1 MPPPSSRLPLLLGGL
16 IVLAI
21 AGAAGLLLLQDDA
34 PIADPPAVVFS
45 PETAPEPP
53 VRSDIDA
60 FVAAPDQPAVAPPSS
75 ARVLGVLTGQLLDAN
90 RRPVT
95 SGRIELLEG
104 IPLALGGLSQLP
116 RLGPRAVVGGD
127 GRFTI
132 ADVPASD
139 QVVVRALGE
148 GFETTESGPHLVL
161 ADQTNDIGVV
171 LVDPGL
177 TVHGTISDPRG
188 RGISGAQVAITRGPS
203 LALGRD
209 VAQPERVV
217 LTDER
222 GSYEIAHASRGPFT
236 LLISAEGYGNGVE
249 TRGVQLD
256 QSRQIEINVHLP
268 PAVTLAGMVWLP
280 GGEQPAIHVE
290 VLARGGELGLGDS
303 LMRTDG
309 EGRFRF
315 TDLASGR
322 HLLKLDPE
330 GYLPVSQEVLPG
342 PDREDITIE
351 LLAASALG
359 GVVTDEES
367 RPLKAF
373 DLQLRR
379 SDKQGNIGE
388 AVGAVLRVRDD
399 DGRFEVGDLEPGYYL
414 LEVWAREHS
423 VTISAP
429 ARVLKGGKV
438 TMVNVAMQ
446 RAATLRGLI
455 VDDLDRPV
463 AGAKISLHGN
473 NTPTFGFLRAS
484 AARGSWHTST
494 RSEGDGSFEF
504 TEVTARTYQLE
515 VDHPGYPLVHHNDIK
530 VIEGGDVTLDAIVL
544 DRPATLQGVVT
555 DSGGTVLKGITV
567 TLGGGVN
574 RATRQAVSNGQGR
587 YRFERL
593 APGDYQVHAYTPN
606 SSPISVLVSNIHRIQ
621 RDAEGKPMIPVDVSL
636 LAGEEREYRVIAQD

>member
-1 MPPPSSRLPLLLGGL
+1 MAQPSSRLPLLLGGL
-16 IVLAI
+16 VVLAL
-21 AGAAGLLLLQDDA
+21 AAAAGLLLLQEDA
-34 PIADPPAVVFS
+34 PLADPPAVVPS
-45 PETAPEPP
+45 PITAPEPA
-53 VRSDIDA
+53 VQDEIDA
-60 FVAAPDQPAVAPPSS
+60 FIAPPDEPRVDPPSS
-75 ARVLGVLTGQLLDAN
+75 TRKLGILTGQLLDAN

-104 IPLALGGLSQLP
+104 IPLSLGGMSPLP
-116 RLGPRAVVGGD
+116 RLGPRAEVDGD

-132 ADVPASD
+132 PDVPASD

-161 ADQTNDIGVV
+161 AGETNDIGPV

-188 RGISGAQVAITRGPS
+188 RGISGAQVAISRGPE

-209 VAQPERVV
+209 GAPPERVV

-222 GSYEIAHASRGPFT
+222 GRYEIAHASRGPFN
-236 LLISAEGYGNGVE
+236 LLVSAEGYGNGLRA
-249 TRGVQLD
+249 RGVQLD
-256 QSRQIEINVHLP
+256 QARQIEINVQLLL
-268 PAVTLAGMVWLP
+268 AVTLAGVVWLP

-290 VLARGGELGLGDS
+290 VLARGGELGLGDA

-322 HLLKLDPE
+322 HVLMLDPE
-330 GYLPVSQEVLPG
+330 GYLPLSHEVLPG
-342 PDREDITIE
+342 SDREDISME
-351 LLAASALG
+351 LLPASGLG
-359 GVVTDEES
+359 GVVTDEDG

-373 DLQLRR
+373 DLQLRH

-388 AVGAVLRVRDD
+388 TVGAVLRVRDD
-399 DGRFEVGDLEPGYYL
+399 DGAFEVGDLVPGFYL
-414 LEVWAREHS
+414 VEVWAREHS

-438 TMVNVAMQ
+438 TRVNVAMQ
-446 RAATLRGLI
+446 RAAILRGMI

-473 NTPTFGFLRAS
+473 NTPTFGFLRDS

-504 TEVTARTYQLE
+504 TDVTARTYQVE
-515 VDHPGYPLVHHNDIK
+515 VDHPGYPLVHRNDIK
-530 VIEGGDVTLDAIVL
+530 VIEGRDVELETIVL

-555 DSGGTVLKGITV
+555 DSNGTVLKGITV
-567 TLGGGVN
+567 TIGGGAN
-574 RATRQAVSNGQGR
+574 RSTRQAVSNGQGR
-587 YRFERL
+587 YRFDRL

-606 SSPISVLVSNIHRIQ
+606 SSPVSVLLAGIHRIQ
-621 RDAEGKPMIPVDVSL
+621 RDAEGKPMVVVDVSL
-636 LAGEEREYRVIAQD
+636 NAGEEREYRVIAQD